1 MISAAVRPD
10 DYGNDVVYSPM
21 YGWLTISAVNEIA
34 EDKDARF
41 GFHYTLDD
49 GKYSIEVYP
58 TDNTVNLINKDWH
71 SVDPTGRPLSSNEVA
86 YPFSKW
92 KGLDLS
98 MVHYEN
104 GRLAAI

>member
-1 MISAAVRPD
+1 
-10 DYGNDVVYSPM
+10 M
-21 YGWLTISAVNEIA
+21 YDWLPISAVDEIT

-71 SVDPTGRPLSSNEVA
+71 SVDPTGRLLSSNEVA

-92 KGLDLS
+92 KGFDLS

-104 GRLAAI
+104 GRLSAI